1 MTREIRALSG
11 TCPAGTKLQ
20 NGMCVTDTSSPVG
33 MWNAIPIQ
41 AKVVGAAAGV
51 GYIGYKLGGKIGAV
65 AGFICAIWVVLF
77 WASEQFAK
85 RPHKKPT
92 PSPEPSV

>member
-1 MTREIRALSG
+1 MTTEIRALSG

-65 AGFICAIWVVLF
+65 AGFIGSIGIVLF
-77 WASEQFAK
+77 WASASYRK
-85 RPHKKPT
+85 
-92 PSPEPSV
+92 